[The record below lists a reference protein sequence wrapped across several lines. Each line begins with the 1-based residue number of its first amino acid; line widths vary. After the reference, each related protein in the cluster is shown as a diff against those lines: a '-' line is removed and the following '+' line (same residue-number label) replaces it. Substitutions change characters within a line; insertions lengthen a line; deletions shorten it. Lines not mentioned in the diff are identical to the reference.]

1 MRTPI
6 LLLGTAPV
14 AVLVT
19 DDGVDVDAQMRD
31 RLSVDPAR
39 EIDRGLGRYGGGIVE
54 SVRLRLGAR
63 RGGVQRVT
71 TWVSALGRLRK
82 RSVPRYGFER
92 YRERRRGRPA
102 AGTRGRA
109 RDSWG
114 QALITGAPRP

>member
-6 LLLGTAPV
+6 LFLGAAPV
-14 AVLVT
+14 AVFVT

-39 EIDRGLGRYGGGIVE
+39 EIDRGLGQYGGGISE

-63 RGGVQRVT
+63 RGGVQRVAS
-71 TWVSALGRLRK
+71 WVSPTGALR
-82 RSVPRYGFER
+82 ER
-92 YRERRRGRPA
+92 YAARYVHGRCRERQRGCPA

-114 QALITGAPRP
+114 